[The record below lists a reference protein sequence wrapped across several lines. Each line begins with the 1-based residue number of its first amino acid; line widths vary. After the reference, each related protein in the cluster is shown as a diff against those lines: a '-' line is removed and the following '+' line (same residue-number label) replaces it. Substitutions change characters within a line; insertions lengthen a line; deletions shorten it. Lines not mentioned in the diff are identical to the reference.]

1 MLPSFWFVY
10 DESTWCPAKD
20 FHYLGVHAA
29 RVRCISR
36 FALEWFGHHQP
47 LARKN
52 CQSKPRHP
60 SRLQSCPQDH
70 LCRQED
76 TRHRRANMTGYV
88 AAGRTSSPRLLAI
101 FIAKCSSCC
110 HAGRSS
116 VTVQDRGLLATVKKL
131 QGSPRMECSVRE
143 ASMQGML
150 TLNDHLSSASTPL
163 ICPFLHSEAAVVILI
178 FSAEALKS
186 PVRYRAK
193 PPCSSSCSPITSES
207 QGTQGLPSKA
217 PLSCLGP
224 LCQSLQRQ
232 PYTPRVRP

>member
-1 MLPSFWFVY
+1 MLQQAG
-10 DESTWCPAKD
+10 PAVAIANTAK
-20 FHYLGVHAA
+20 
-29 RVRCISR
+29 
-36 FALEWFGHHQP
+36 FAQ
-47 LARKN
+47 
-52 CQSKPRHP
+52 
-60 SRLQSCPQDH
+60 
-70 LCRQED
+70 RQ
-76 TRHRRANMTGYV
+76 THF
-88 AAGRTSSPRLLAI
+88 TSQKPRLLAI
-101 FIAKCSSCC
+101 FIEKCSSCC

-178 FSAEALKS
+178 FSTEALKS